1 MRCASCNYDNPAD
14 ASFCEGCGGKLEL
27 ICPTCKLSVSPGA
40 RFCKKCGTAID
51 LTKAAVSSPV
61 SSPKAQIIVADDS
74 VASKAPGVPAPEV
87 AGERRHLT
95 ILFCDLVGSTEI
107 AAQLDPEEWRA
118 VVAGYHGAATEA
130 ITRYGGYVAKY
141 LGDGVMAYFGWPA
154 AHDNDAERA
163 VRAGLAILDAMTQ
176 LNEPRGQIKLV
187 VRIGINSGHVVVG
200 PGAGVGQA
208 VDAYGDAANIASRV
222 QAAADPETVLIAD
235 ATQRLVA
242 GLFVVEDRGAQELKG
257 VERRIQ
263 LYRVIRPSGVRG
275 LAAMAAVR
283 GMTPFVGRDDELR
296 SLQSRWE
303 RVLEREGQVVLISGE
318 AGIGKSRVVQRF
330 CEQIGHTPHTWIA
343 AGASAF
349 FQNTPFYPVTEML
362 HQFFGDTAEPEAL
375 ALFESRLVA
384 VGLEPAEAV
393 PVLAPLLKLPSSAK
407 YPASTLPPEQ
417 ERSRLLATLVEWVL
431 GAARVQPLV
440 IVIEDLHWVDP
451 STLELIQLLV
461 EQGAPERLLLL
472 YTARPD
478 FRDQWP
484 QRAHHAQIRL
494 NRLSARDIR
503 TMIAQVA
510 TSEAFSDE
518 TVATLIERTGGVPLF
533 VEELT
538 RSMLE
543 GGDTKVTGHE
553 IPATLHDSL
562 MARLDR
568 LGPAKEVIQVGAVIG
583 SDFSYQLLHAVHP
596 TAEADLQRALS
607 SLIDAEL
614 LYVRGIAPEATYQFK
629 HALIRDAAYAALLK
643 SRRKELHLEVART
656 IDEKFTILRDTRPE
670 VLARHWGEAGD
681 GARAVQYLNLAG
693 EQAAM
698 RAGHTEAIA
707 HFSKALDWL
716 ERLPPPID
724 DAQRCSLLL
733 ELGRE
738 QRKAGE
744 PLRAQETFIR
754 SATIA
759 QTLGATESVVNVA
772 LELVRMA
779 YQIGLSS
786 EAPLRLLDDALQRV
800 GPGDSV
806 LKAKALGGLAIVLGV
821 TGAQSPAIEFAEQG
835 IAMSRRLNDAEVLEL
850 TLQGANYALQG
861 PEQLERRLALAKER
875 AELVRTVIAGKTFR
889 DQLPDAQIDLSHYLM
904 ERGDLSAADD
914 EFAAWAQL
922 VEEQRRPFE
931 DAIIANRG
939 AARALMRGDFE
950 QSEKLARQAFEI
962 GQRLRADNVAAGL
975 FGMQMFALSRE
986 RGQLRELEPVVR
998 LFVQQNSAADT
1009 WRPGLAVIYSEL
1021 GRTEE
1026 ARAEFEHMAS
1036 DNFDSLPRDSLWIG
1050 TMTYLVDVCVFLG
1063 DRSRAAILYEL
1074 LEPFAGRNVVIGYE
1088 VVCYGA
1094 LSRYLGALTS
1104 TLERWDDAVR
1114 HFEDALA
1121 MNARMEAWPWLAHT
1135 QYQYATMLLSRDLA
1149 GDRDR
1154 AFALLDSAFTTARRL
1169 GMQGIEG
1176 RVAALLQTSS
1186 KRANAPA

>member
-1 MRCASCNYDNPAD
+1 MRY
-14 ASFCEGCGGKLEL
+14 
-27 ICPTCKLSVSPGA
+27 I
-40 RFCKKCGTAID
+40 
-51 LTKAAVSSPV
+51 
-61 SSPKAQIIVADDS
+61 
-74 VASKAPGVPAPEV
+74 
-87 AGERRHLT
+87 
-95 ILFCDLVGSTEI
+95 
-107 AAQLDPEEWRA
+107 
-118 VVAGYHGAATEA
+118 
-130 ITRYGGYVAKY
+130 
-141 LGDGVMAYFGWPA
+141 GDGIMAFFGYPV

-176 LNEPRGQIKLV
+176 LNEPRDQIKLA
-187 VRIGINSGHVVVG
+187 VRIGINSGHVVVSA
-200 PGAGVGQA
+200 GAGVGQA

-283 GMTPFVGRDDELR
+283 GMTPFVGREDELR

-330 CEQIGHTPHTWIA
+330 REQIAHTPHTWIA

-375 ALFESRLVA
+375 ALLESRLVE

-393 PVLAPLLKLPSSAK
+393 PLLAPLLKLPSLAK
-407 YPASTLPPEQ
+407 YPTSTLPPEQ
-417 ERSRLLATLVEWVL
+417 ERRRLLATLVEWVF
-431 GAARVQPLV
+431 GAARVRPLV
-440 IVIEDLHWVDP
+440 IAIEDLHWVDP

-472 YTARPD
+472 CTARPE

-510 TSEAFSDE
+510 TSDAFSDE

-533 VEELT
+533 VEELA

-568 LGPAKEVIQVGAVIG
+568 LRPAKEVIQVGAVIG

-681 GARAVQYLNLAG
+681 GARAVQYQNLAG

-698 RAGHTEAIA
+698 RAAHTEAIA
-707 HFSKALDWL
+707 HFSEALSWL
-716 ERLPPPID
+716 ERLPLPID
-724 DAQRCSLLL
+724 EARRCSLLL

-738 QRKAGE
+738 QRKAGQ
-744 PLRAQETFIR
+744 PLKAQDTFIR
-754 SATIA
+754 SAEIA
-759 QTLGATESVVNVA
+759 QTLGAMKNVVDVA
-772 LELVRMA
+772 LELVRLT

-786 EAPLRLLDDALQRV
+786 EAPLRLLNDALERI
-800 GPGDSV
+800 GPADSV
-806 LKAKALGGLAIVLGV
+806 LKAKALGGLAIVSGV
-821 TGAQSPAIEFAEQG
+821 TGLQAQAIEYAERG
-835 IAMSRRLNDAEVLEL
+835 IAMSRRLNDADALEL
-850 TLQGANYALQG
+850 TLQGANYALQLQG
-861 PEQLERRLALAKER
+861 PQNLERLLAYAKER
-875 AELVRTVIAGKTFR
+875 AELARTIVARKT
-889 DQLPDAQIDLSHYLM
+889 
-904 ERGDLSAADD
+904 
-914 EFAAWAQL
+914 
-922 VEEQRRPFE
+922 
-931 DAIIANRG
+931 
-939 AARALMRGDFE
+939 
-950 QSEKLARQAFEI
+950 
-962 GQRLRADNVAAGL
+962 
-975 FGMQMFALSRE
+975 
-986 RGQLRELEPVVR
+986 
-998 LFVQQNSAADT
+998 
-1009 WRPGLAVIYSEL
+1009 
-1021 GRTEE
+1021 
-1026 ARAEFEHMAS
+1026 
-1036 DNFDSLPRDSLWIG
+1036 
-1050 TMTYLVDVCVFLG
+1050 
-1063 DRSRAAILYEL
+1063 
-1074 LEPFAGRNVVIGYE
+1074 
-1088 VVCYGA
+1088 
-1094 LSRYLGALTS
+1094 
-1104 TLERWDDAVR
+1104 
-1114 HFEDALA
+1114 
-1121 MNARMEAWPWLAHT
+1121 
-1135 QYQYATMLLSRDLA
+1135 SRDHCRTLKSICPITCWSMA
-1149 GDRDR
+1149 
-1154 AFALLDSAFTTARRL
+1154 T
-1169 GMQGIEG
+1169 
-1176 RVAALLQTSS
+1176 
-1186 KRANAPA
+1186 